1 MSYKIFI
8 FRYCLTYKWAILKK
22 LFVIVIDGQKKKK
35 QNKGKRKRNLCKSV
49 YNDHFPGT
57 MLNLKYALLNV
68 YEVLTAFK
76 PSEMTKLINYRL

>member
-1 MSYKIFI
+1 MGK
-8 FRYCLTYKWAILKK
+8 RKK
-22 LFVIVIDGQKKKK
+22 
-35 QNKGKRKRNLCKSV
+35 NKTNEKEKRKRNLCKSV

-76 PSEMTKLINYRL
+76 LSEMTKLINYRL